1 MPLRKDSKRRSDG
14 GDSDSMTTDV
24 LSSTTNQQN
33 YEEEEEEEE
42 TQDAWLKS
50 LGVENSEIKKINNS
64 QVFYLYIYMYI
75 IIIYCVLYQIHSN
88 VMFCFRRE

>member
-14 GDSDSMTTDV
+14 DSDSMTTDV
-24 LSSTTNQQN
+24 ISNTTNHQQDD

-50 LGVENSEIKKINNS
+50 LGVENSEIKRINNS
-64 QVFYLYIYMYI
+64 QVLLHTHI
-75 IIIYCVLYQIHSN
+75 CT
-88 VMFCFRRE
+88 

>member
-1 MPLRKDSKRRSDG
+1 MPLRKDSRRRSDG

-24 LSSTTNQQN
+24 TSNTTNGQDN
-33 YEEEEEEEE
+33 EEEDEEEEEE

-64 QVFYLYIYMYI
+64 QVLYIHTIYI
-75 IIIYCVLYQIHSN
+75 L
-88 VMFCFRRE
+88 